1 MGGGV
6 PAYAINVN
14 YQTAADQK
22 KENPKKK
29 YEMNEEVKYQQSVFL
44 GEANEH
50 SKSAGTIS
58 SVKTSNQKFGIGLK
72 EE

>member
-22 KENPKKK
+22 NPKKK
-29 YEMNEEVKYQQSVFL
+29 YEMNEEVKYQ
-44 GEANEH
+44 
-50 SKSAGTIS
+50 
-58 SVKTSNQKFGIGLK
+58 
-72 EE
+72 